1 VGFIPV
7 LQDRDFL
14 ENGKEHSEFGIQKQG
29 FFHQVIRT

>member
-14 ENGKEHSEFGIQKQG
+14 ENGKEHSELKNRDSF
-29 FFHQVIRT
+29 IR